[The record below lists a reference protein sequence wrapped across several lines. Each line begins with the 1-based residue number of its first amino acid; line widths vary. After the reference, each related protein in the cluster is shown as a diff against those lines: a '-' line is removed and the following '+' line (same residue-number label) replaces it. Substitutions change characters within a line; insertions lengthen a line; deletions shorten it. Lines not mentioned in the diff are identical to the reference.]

1 MFLQKLKSE
10 TAKSHFALEQNP
22 YSINLMSPK
31 VSLEDYST
39 YLQKL
44 YGFIFGFERTVFPKL
59 QKIDPDIN
67 LRRKSELMQH
77 DLWNLKCDFTKLP
90 TLSDEAFNQH
100 YTDELTALG
109 GLYVLE
115 GSMLGGVMIKKHL
128 IEKLGNEV
136 FDNTKYFTGYG
147 SETGKVWKNFL
158 NILSF
163 HAADAEKEQIIIKSA
178 NNTFDLLNQW
188 MTKSSLNR
196 LDKNEHQKSC

>member
-10 TAKSHFALEQNP
+10 TGNSHLALEKNP
-22 YSINLMSPK
+22 YSINLMNPN
-31 VSLEDYST
+31 VSLEDYSN
-39 YLQKL
+39 YLQRL
-44 YGFIFGFERTVFPKL
+44 YGFVFGFERTIFPKL
-59 QKIDPDIN
+59 IEIDPDIN

-77 DLWNLKCDFTKLP
+77 DLWKLKCDFTKLP
-90 TLSDEAFNQH
+90 TLSEQVFNQH
-100 YTDELTALG
+100 FTDELTALG

-128 IEKLGNEV
+128 TEHLENQV

-178 NNTFDLLNQW
+178 NNTFRLLNQW
-188 MTKSSLNR
+188 IATPAQNR
-196 LDKNEHQKSC
+196 LDK

>member
-10 TAKSHFALEQNP
+10 TSNAHFALEQNP
-22 YSINLMSPK
+22 FSINLMNPN
-31 VSLEDYST
+31 VNLNDYSN

-44 YGFIFGFERTVFPKL
+44 YGFVSSFERTVFPKL
-59 QKIDPDIN
+59 KKIDPDIN

-77 DLWNLKCDFTKLP
+77 DLWHLNCDVMKISTV
-90 TLSDEAFNQH
+90 SEEDFNQH
-100 YTDELTALG
+100 YTDSITALG

-136 FDNTKYFTGYG
+136 SDTTKYFTGYG

-158 NILSF
+158 NMLSC
-163 HAADAEKEQIIIKSA
+163 HADDPEKERIIIDSA
-178 NNTFDLLNQW
+178 NNTFNLLNQW
-188 MTKSSLNR
+188 IATSTLN
-196 LDKNEHQKSC
+196 H